1 MKAQILLI
9 VAINYFSSFQL
20 IAQNNVSYR
29 ITWQEVKASNFCT
42 MSQAYLDSPRIFDDN
57 NDVATEKERDL
68 MCYQAFVEALNN
80 LTYCYPDIK
89 SGYLMGLDNTV
100 RDNYPL
106 ELGWN
111 KVCKTFED
119 IFYGEPLVDK
129 KFSRMRYKYPKSK
142 ESIRGNGTGN
152 ITIILNWE
160 YITVDRFDKTY
171 SRLEFK
177 YKHGVSKYTG
187 CHCIIGDID
196 KGVET
201 HDKNYCKELNE
212 SVFDCSYFI
221 PRGFNHEV
229 IEATIYIYPLIFET
243 EQFYFKGGR
252 GEWIDTRQRSL
263 MILFLHELGHLEQHI
278 TQNVKFGKKITVGG
292 GEAYADTFAYTVLRC
307 VE

>member
-1 MKAQILLI
+1 MKASILII
-9 VAINYFSSFQL
+9 VIHFCSLQL
-20 IAQNNVSYR
+20 IAQNKISYR
-29 ITWQEVKASNFCT
+29 ITWQQVTESNFCT
-42 MSQAYLDSPRIFDDN
+42 MPQSDIGSPKIFDDN
-57 NDVATEKERDL
+57 NDVGTEKERDL

-89 SGYLMGLDNTV
+89 SGYFMGLDNV
-100 RDNYPL
+100 VKDVYPL
-106 ELGWN
+106 KLGWN

-119 IFYGEPLVDK
+119 ITYGEPLIDK
-129 KFSRMRYKYPKSK
+129 KFPRMGYKFPKLK

-152 ITIILNWE
+152 VTIILNWE
-160 YITVDRFDKTY
+160 YIAVDRFDKTY

-187 CHCIIGDID
+187 CHCIVGDID

-201 HDKNYCKELNE
+201 YDKNYCKELNE
-212 SVFDCSYFI
+212 RAFDCYFI
-221 PRGFNHEV
+221 PQGFNNEV

-243 EQFYFKGGR
+243 ESFYFKGGS
-252 GEWIDTRQRSL
+252 GEWVDTRQRSL

-278 TQNVKFGKKITVGG
+278 TKNVKFGQKITVGE
-292 GEAYADTFAYTVLRC
+292 GEAYADTFAYSVLRC